1 MKYLPIVIMLVNFKT
16 PFSIRLSSFK
26 TGKQHQDRL
35 SHERQ
40 FDCYPLVT
48 VERVRWSFVED
59 SLVQRKKNL
68 TISHISIYSQNAFQT
83 ILCFPKQ
90 CFPAKNGLFRSKFS
104 VNSAKIRR
112 ITPFFIYTQRK
123 GDLKVAQTG
132 QRARKCLIN
141 DSTRNTSIFTEK
153 GKESFPKGK
162 TLFNSTDSLMS
173 KHFTHTNIPF
183 STAWFVKHDESA
195 QNSLNVYY
203 MNNKS
208 MILTQYLKNLIT
220 LFI

>member
-1 MKYLPIVIMLVNFKT
+1 MA
-16 PFSIRLSSFK
+16 
-26 TGKQHQDRL
+26 
-35 SHERQ
+35 
-40 FDCYPLVT
+40 
-48 VERVRWSFVED
+48 
-59 SLVQRKKNL
+59 L
-68 TISHISIYSQNAFQT
+68 T
-83 ILCFPKQ
+83 
-90 CFPAKNGLFRSKFS
+90 R
-104 VNSAKIRR
+104 
-112 ITPFFIYTQRK
+112 
-123 GDLKVAQTG
+123 

-203 MNNKS
+203 VNNKS
-208 MILTQYLKNLIT
+208 MILAQYLKKLIT
-220 LFI
+220 RFIKILHWIRGCRNSARFNVKRCRNSARCNVKCCRNSSRCNAKFCRNFARCNVVLQKFCTM

>member
-1 MKYLPIVIMLVNFKT
+1 MA
-16 PFSIRLSSFK
+16 LS
-26 TGKQHQDRL
+26 R
-35 SHERQ
+35 
-40 FDCYPLVT
+40 
-48 VERVRWSFVED
+48 
-59 SLVQRKKNL
+59 
-68 TISHISIYSQNAFQT
+68 
-83 ILCFPKQ
+83 
-90 CFPAKNGLFRSKFS
+90 
-104 VNSAKIRR
+104 
-112 ITPFFIYTQRK
+112 
-123 GDLKVAQTG
+123 

-173 KHFTHTNIPF
+173 KHFTHPNIPF

-203 MNNKS
+203 VNNKS

-220 LFI
+220 RFIKILHWITSRAAEILRDVTSSAAEILHDVTSSAAEILHDVTPSAAEILHDVTSCCRNSARCNVVLQKLCTMYRQVLQKFCTT

>member
-1 MKYLPIVIMLVNFKT
+1 MA
-16 PFSIRLSSFK
+16 
-26 TGKQHQDRL
+26 
-35 SHERQ
+35 
-40 FDCYPLVT
+40 
-48 VERVRWSFVED
+48 
-59 SLVQRKKNL
+59 L
-68 TISHISIYSQNAFQT
+68 T
-83 ILCFPKQ
+83 
-90 CFPAKNGLFRSKFS
+90 R
-104 VNSAKIRR
+104 
-112 ITPFFIYTQRK
+112 
-123 GDLKVAQTG
+123 

-203 MNNKS
+203 VNNKS
-208 MILTQYLKNLIT
+208 MILAQYLKKLIT
-220 LFI
+220 RFIKILHWIRGCRNSARCNVKRCRNSARCNVKCCRNSSRCNAKFCRNFARCNVVLQKFCTM